1 MKAPNKKPLGR
12 PPVQQE
18 GLPTSQHIL
27 FIASKLFMEKGFE
40 SVSMNMVAQHSGVT
54 KASVYYYF
62 PTKNELFVASMV
74 AVLVNVRQR
83 IETLLAQPGSFR
95 ERLELIAQNY
105 LRVPQIHMDGMAE
118 KVKHHLTE
126 EQHNQLNQ
134 HENSLY
140 EALETGFADAARQGE
155 IHCDDPF
162 LMAHLYVSMLRI
174 GERRY
179 SNNKSLFES
188 HEEAAAKIVAFLW
201 RGIHK

>member
-1 MKAPNKKPLGR
+1 MKAPSKKPLGR

-27 FIASKLFMEKGFE
+27 FTASKLFMEKGFE

-62 PTKNELFVASMV
+62 PTKNELFVASMA
-74 AVLVNVRQR
+74 AVLINVKER
-83 IETLLAQPGSFR
+83 IEALLAQSGSFR

-105 LRVPQIHMDGMAE
+105 LRVPQVHMDGMAA
-118 KVKHHLTE
+118 KVKHHLTV
-126 EQHNQLNQ
+126 EQHDQLNQ
-134 HENSLY
+134 HENALY
-140 EALETGFADAARQGE
+140 EALETGFADAAKQGE
-155 IHCDDPF
+155 IHCEDSF
-162 LMAHLYVSMLRI
+162 LTAHLFVSMLRI

-179 SNNKSLFES
+179 SNNESLFES
-188 HEEAAAKIVAFLW
+188 NEEAAAKIVAFLW

>member
-105 LRVPQIHMDGMAE
+105 LRVPQIHMDDMAE

-134 HENSLY
+134 HENALY

-162 LMAHLYVSMLRI
+162 LTAHLYVSMLRI
-174 GERRY
+174 GERLY
-179 SNNKSLFES
+179 SNNAYLFET

>member
-105 LRVPQIHMDGMAE
+105 LRVPQIHMDDMAE

-134 HENSLY
+134 HENALY
-140 EALETGFADAARQGE
+140 EALETGFADAARQGRSTAMTL
-155 IHCDDPF
+155 F
-162 LMAHLYVSMLRI
+162 LRRI
-174 GERRY
+174 Y
-179 SNNKSLFES
+179 MCPC
-188 HEEAAAKIVAFLW
+188 
-201 RGIHK
+201 